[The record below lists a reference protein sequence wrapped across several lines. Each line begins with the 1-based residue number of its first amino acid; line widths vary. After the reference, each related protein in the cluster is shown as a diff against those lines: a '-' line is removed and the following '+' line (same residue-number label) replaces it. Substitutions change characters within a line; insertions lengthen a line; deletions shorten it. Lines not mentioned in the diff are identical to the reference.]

1 LALEVK
7 LEEDRTLLLLS
18 YLPSSYDHLTTT
30 IMYDK
35 ETLELE
41 DFRQMLQSNKLMKKT
56 YSTEEASRLIVK
68 G

>member
-1 LALEVK
+1 
-7 LEEDRTLLLLS
+7 
-18 YLPSSYDHLTTT
+18 
-30 IMYDK
+30 MYDK